1 MAPPF
6 FGNEKKVENNINN
19 KLMKLLQPG
28 DLITIV
34 APAKAIEESHIS
46 FAKSLFESRGY
57 RVQVGAD
64 CLGSHHYFSGTD
76 LERASDLQEALDNPE
91 VKAIICARGG
101 YGCVRI
107 LNHLQWARFIREP
120 KWLVGFS
127 DVTVLHQHIGMLD
140 LPSIHASMP
149 LNYKENTPEA
159 IDSLFDALEGNQL
172 TYDIAAN
179 SYNKRGD
186 ASGKL
191 VGGNL
196 SILYS
201 LLGTDDCIDYS
212 ECILFI
218 EDLAEQLYHIDRMFY
233 AFAKAGIFDKIKGLI
248 VGGMTDLKD
257 TAIPFGQDIYTL
269 ILAHFTYRNIPIV
282 FDFPAGHIND
292 NRALIIGKEVQLHVA
307 ENVCLTI

>member
-1 MAPPF
+1 MTP
-6 FGNEKKVENNINN
+6 
-19 KLMKLLQPG
+19 LQLG
-28 DLITIV
+28 DLIAIV
-34 APAKAIEESHIS
+34 APAKAIEESHIT
-46 FAKSLFESRGY
+46 FAKALFESRGY
-57 RVQVGAD
+57 RVQVGAH

-76 LERASDLQEALDNPE
+76 TERASDLQQALDNPE

-107 LNHLQWARFIREP
+107 LDHLQWAGFIREP

-127 DVTVLHQHIGMLD
+127 DVTVLHQHIGILE

-149 LNYKENTPEA
+149 LNFKENTSEA
-159 IDSLFDALEGNQL
+159 IDSLFAALEGKEMIYEL
-172 TYDIAAN
+172 EA
-179 SYNKRGD
+179 SLHNKQGE
-186 ASGKL
+186 ATGKL

-212 ECILFI
+212 DCILFI

-233 AFAKAGIFDKIKGLI
+233 AFSKAGVLDKIKGLI

-257 TAIPFGQDIYTL
+257 TVVPFGQDIYAL
-269 ILAHFTYRNIPIV
+269 ILSHFMYRNIPIA
-282 FDFPAGHIND
+282 FDFPAGHIDD
-292 NRALIIGKEVQLHVA
+292 NRALIIGKEARLEVGDKVILKQ
-307 ENVCLTI
+307 

>member
-1 MAPPF
+1 
-6 FGNEKKVENNINN
+6 
-19 KLMKLLQPG
+19 MKPLQPG
-28 DLITIV
+28 DLIAIV
-34 APAKAIEESHIS
+34 APAKAIEETHII

-57 RVQVGAD
+57 RVQIGEH
-64 CLGSHHYFSGTD
+64 CLGNHNYFSGTD
-76 LERASDLQEALDNPE
+76 LERASDLQNELDNPE

-101 YGCVRI
+101 YGCIRI
-107 LNHLQWARFIREP
+107 LDHLQWAGFIREP

-127 DVTVLHQHIGMLD
+127 DVTVLHQHIGKLE

-149 LNYKENTPEA
+149 LNFKENTPQA
-159 IDSLFDALEGNQL
+159 IDSLFDALEGKQL
-172 TYDIAAN
+172 H
-179 SYNKRGD
+179 YNIPAHPQNKHGEVT
-186 ASGKL
+186 GKL

-212 ECILFI
+212 DCILFI

-233 AFAKAGIFDKIKGLI
+233 AFAKAGILDKIKGLI

-257 TAIPFGQDIYTL
+257 TAVPFGQDIYEL
-269 ILAHFTYRNIPIV
+269 ILTHFNYRSIPIV

-292 NRALIIGKEVQLHVA
+292 NRALIIGAEVKLTVA
-307 ENVCLTI
+307 ETVSLII